1 MMPGMNDPMQLIRIL
16 LGFATVYYGT
26 NTAFA
31 LAHYFAQ
38 Q

>member
-1 MMPGMNDPMQLIRIL
+1 MMPGMNDPMQIIRGL
-16 LGFATVYYGT
+16 LVLATVYYVT

-38 Q
+38 